1 VSDVYGR
8 EKLVDKLDRSFG
20 LSRSEIER
28 IVIETE
34 AEVEEM
40 MKNEQG
46 YFDRKTWEGSRT

>member
-1 VSDVYGR
+1 MYGR